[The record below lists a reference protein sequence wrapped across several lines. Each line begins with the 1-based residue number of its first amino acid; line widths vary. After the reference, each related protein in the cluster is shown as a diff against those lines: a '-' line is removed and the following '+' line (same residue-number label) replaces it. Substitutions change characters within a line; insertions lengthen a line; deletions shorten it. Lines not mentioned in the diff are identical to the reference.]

1 MLSARGAEVMYV
13 EIVIYAV
20 KVEHGRKIRLRFIF
34 FIHDCLFF
42 YFSDCSGLLF
52 FVYYKAAHDATISC
66 QMDLKK

>member
-1 MLSARGAEVMYV
+1 MCV

-20 KVEHGRKIRLRFIF
+20 KLEHGRKKQQPSFIF
-34 FIHDCLFF
+34 LIHNCLFF
-42 YFSDCSGLLF
+42 ILMTSGLLF